1 MSNTKKS
8 VKNLV
13 YSIIGQ
19 IVTITIGFILPRLW
33 VVSYGSE
40 VNGLLSSLSQ
50 FLVYLGL
57 FEAGIGAAT
66 LHALYKP
73 VAENDW
79 SGINSVLAASNK
91 YYRQT
96 GRLYFIGLILLSAI
110 YPFVAKSTLPY
121 WTVFGSVFFS
131 GIGNVI
137 LFYFQGKYT
146 CLLHAEG
153 KNYIIVNL
161 STLITI
167 LNGITKVI
175 LIYLGMDIVVIIAST
190 FLIQCIQAIYIMWY
204 MRRYKKINLRVEP
217 NIHSVSQK
225 KSILI
230 HQIST
235 LVFQNTDILILTLA
249 CDLKIVSVY
258 SLFKLITT
266 QIQNILNI
274 PINSIRFALG
284 QTFQLNKAQ
293 FIKHIDIVES
303 LYSAMLYG
311 LFSVTLYLYL
321 PFMRLYTAG
330 VTDINYIDPWLA
342 LLFVVI
348 SLLDKSR
355 TSMLST
361 IEFAG
366 HFKNTVRQTITES
379 VINLTISLIGV
390 YLWGIYGVLIGTIVA
405 LSYRTNDIII
415 YANHKILNRSAKKTY
430 LIYLINILSFLFLQF
445 LFNLYDSSN
454 ITSYLN
460 FFAVGII
467 CSIIAIILSVGAQV
481 AVFKDC
487 RDIIKILPKKL
498 LIILKRTGKTPCR

>member
-1 MSNTKKS
+1 MNNRTKS
-8 VKNLV
+8 IKNLI
-13 YSIIGQ
+13 YSILGQ
-19 IVTITIGFILPRLW
+19 VITIAFGLILPRLW

-57 FEAGIGAAT
+57 FEAGIGGAT
-66 LHALYKP
+66 LQALYKP
-73 VAENDW
+73 VAQNDW
-79 SGINSVLAASNK
+79 DSINGVLAAANK
-91 YYRQT
+91 YYKQT
-96 GRLYFIGLILLSAI
+96 GRLYFVGLVLLSAL
-110 YPFVAKSTLPY
+110 YPFIANSTLSY
-121 WTVFGSVFFS
+121 WTIFGAVFFS

-137 LFYFQGKYT
+137 LFYFQGKYNYF
-146 CLLHAEG
+146 LNAEG
-153 KNYIIVNL
+153 KNYILTNL
-161 STLITI
+161 STIITV
-167 LNGITKVI
+167 LNGIAKVVLII
-175 LIYLGMDIVVIIAST
+175 LNVNIVVILAVT
-190 FLIQCIQAIYIMWY
+190 FLIQCLQAVYVMWY
-204 MRRYKKINLRVEP
+204 IRRYKRLRLDVEP
-217 NIHSVSQK
+217 NLKSVSQK
-225 KSILI
+225 NSIII
-230 HQIST
+230 HQISG
-235 LVFQNTDILILTLA
+235 LIFQNTDILILTIV
-249 CDLKIVSVY
+249 CDLKVVSVY
-258 SLFKLITT
+258 TMFKLVIT
-266 QIQNILNI
+266 L
-274 PINSIRFALG
+274 NSIRFALG
-284 QTFQLNKAQ
+284 QTFQTNKTLY
-293 FIKHIDIVES
+293 IKRIDIVES
-303 LYSAMLYG
+303 FFSAMLYA
-311 LFSVTLYLYL
+311 LLAVALYLYL

-366 HFKNTVRQTITES
+366 HYKNTVRQTITES

-487 RDIIKILPKKL
+487 RDIVKILPKKL